1 MSTKKILTFAVVVP
15 IVLGVLGVGGY
26 YGSQALMQN
35 DAANNKDLEKF
46 GFAVLPNVSSTTP
59 TQDDQELKDIYQK
72 STGVLGATQEVAT
85 FADETLTPTQKVI
98 KGLMSD
104 KEQLVKDKEEL
115 NDEITQLRAQIAE
128 LEEYK
133 RLNEHFAPD
142 KISEEL
148 TKVKARLKK
157 YLLNSP
163 SAARFNN
170 RQIDIV
176 SSASAVEYDKF
187 IRRNRLILSDFQ
199 REELVSIYLPEF
211 AFCLGDGVDIAANS
225 AVEERD
231 LARFF
236 ETQDISI
243 LKPVLRQD
251 LDTVLTPCQEALHQ
265 QLAKFTPGKS

>member
-1 MSTKKILTFAVVVP
+1 MTTKKILVLAIVTP

-46 GFAVLPNVSSTTP
+46 GLTVLPKSPTPTP
-59 TQDDQELKDIYQK
+59 TQDDEELKDIYKK

-85 FADETLTPTQKVI
+85 FADDKLSPTQKVI
-98 KGLMSD
+98 KGLMND
-104 KEQLVKDKEEL
+104 KDQLVQDKEEL
-115 NDEITQLRAQIAE
+115 YDEIAQLKAKIAE

-148 TKVKARLKK
+148 AKVKARLKK
-157 YLLNSP
+157 NLLNSP

-199 REELVSIYLPEF
+199 REELVNIYLPEF

-231 LARFF
+231 LVRFF

-243 LKPVLRQD
+243 LKPALRQD
-251 LDTVLTPCQEALHQ
+251 LDTVLTPCQEALHE
-265 QLAKFTPGKS
+265 QLSKFTPGKA

>member
-1 MSTKKILTFAVVVP
+1 MAVKKILLFAVVVP
-15 IVLGVLGVGGY
+15 VVLGALGVGGY
-26 YGSQALMQN
+26 YASQALMQN

-46 GFAVLPNVSSTTP
+46 GLAVLPQAPSQPVAE
-59 TQDDQELKDIYQK
+59 DDKEVQDIYKK
-72 STGVLGATQEVAT
+72 STGVLGASQEVAT
-85 FADETLTPTQKVI
+85 FANEKLSPTQKVI

-104 KEQLVKDKEEL
+104 KEQLVKDKAEL
-115 NDEITQLRAQIAE
+115 ADEIEQLKARVAE

-142 KISEEL
+142 KIGEEL
-148 TKVKARLKK
+148 AKVTARLKK

-163 SAARFNN
+163 NAARFNN

-176 SSASAVEYDKF
+176 SSASAVEYNKF
-187 IRRNRLILSDFQ
+187 IRRNRMILSEFQ

-225 AVEERD
+225 ALEERN

-236 ETQDISI
+236 ETQDLSLLTPA
-243 LKPVLRQD
+243 LKQD
-251 LDTVLTPCQEALHQ
+251 LETVLTPCQEALHE
-265 QLAKFTPGKS
+265 QLAKFTPGKA

>member
-1 MSTKKILTFAVVVP
+1 MTVKKILVLTVVVP
-15 IVLGVLGVGGY
+15 VVLGVLGVGGY

-46 GFAVLPNVSSTTP
+46 GLAVLPQSPNPQP
-59 TQDDQELKDIYQK
+59 TLSEKEQQAIYQQ

-85 FADETLTPTQKVI
+85 FANDKLSPTQKVI

-115 NDEITQLRAQIAE
+115 SDEITQLKARIAE

-176 SSASAVEYDKF
+176 SSASTVEYDKF

-199 REELVSIYLPEF
+199 REELVNIYLPEF

-231 LARFF
+231 LVRFF
-236 ETQDISI
+236 ETQDISL
-243 LKPVLRQD
+243 LKPALRQD
-251 LDTVLTPCQEALHQ
+251 LDTVLTPCQEALHE